1 MKNLNDSGYKNWT
14 EVWAD
19 FLRFYLRD
27 AFGHPTTFPQRII
40 DAMGKSD
47 PLKLKKNFYYITSDQ
62 AIMNGIESI
71 NKKFLRKTGRNL
83 PFLKNIPKGNTEEA
97 KKARKEYYSRILHK
111 MGGLEAKYQLMT
123 LLAHTGVV
131 TGNVFGGQTMNISSA
146 GFRNVTKAHSFNWI
160 KKNILDKGDPLIL
173 SEIDP
178 ATGKNKIVKTK
189 KDLHKWVAEQ
199 GAIDNFIKNEFEI
212 NEGLKKIKG
221 VSAQNINNFRK
232 ELTKLLRSNPDAR
245 KETILELARRYGMQ
259 DALLKAGGSFM
270 QVSERYLRTT
280 SFLAHALQ
288 AREAFGRY
296 GHEISL
302 NDPYIIDMGLKG
314 IENTQFL
321 YHSAFRPAFMRTS
334 LGKIFTRFKLFA
346 FQSMRTRKEYYK
358 MAKEMGFDNDTEAM
372 KKFKNLMTA
381 DLLTLA
387 LGSIYAY
394 SLFDTAL
401 PPPWDYLKETSEW
414 LFGNKREKERAFFG
428 TYPYPLAPLQII
440 TPPVARIP
448 MSIFSSTLNGDW
460 DRFMDYNIHTMYPF
474 GRLVRSLDKTIYD
487 KDAGKDIIKEQPYGT
502 TFGRFMK
509 QFFRIPVDQMIAKRE
524 KSLLNEKR
532 EQYKQQ
538 LLEVE

>member
-1 MKNLNDSGYKNWT
+1 M
-14 EVWAD
+14 WAD

-245 KETILELARRYGMQ
+245 KETLLELARRYGMQ

-381 DLLTLA
+381 HLLTLA

-401 PPPWDYLKETSEW
+401 PPPWDYL
-414 LFGNKREKERAFFG
+414 
-428 TYPYPLAPLQII
+428 
-440 TPPVARIP
+440 
-448 MSIFSSTLNGDW
+448 
-460 DRFMDYNIHTMYPF
+460 
-474 GRLVRSLDKTIYD
+474 
-487 KDAGKDIIKEQPYGT
+487 
-502 TFGRFMK
+502 
-509 QFFRIPVDQMIAKRE
+509 
-524 KSLLNEKR
+524 
-532 EQYKQQ
+532 
-538 LLEVE
+538 